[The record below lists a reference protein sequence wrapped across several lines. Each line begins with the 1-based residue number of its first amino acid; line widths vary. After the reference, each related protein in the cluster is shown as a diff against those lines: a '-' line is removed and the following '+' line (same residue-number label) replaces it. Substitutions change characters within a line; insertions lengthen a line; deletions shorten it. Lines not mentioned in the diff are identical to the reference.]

1 MKKQAKRAQLM
12 QIMDGRISTAQID
25 AILETESGRIAEL
38 EQALSEIERNAGKCV
53 TLEQANWTIHKIKER
68 SAAALGK

>member
-1 MKKQAKRAQLM
+1 MAKMTKAEAE
-12 QIMDGRISTAQID
+12 INETAWNYM
-25 AILETESGRIAEL
+25 LRCEEYEKRIAEL